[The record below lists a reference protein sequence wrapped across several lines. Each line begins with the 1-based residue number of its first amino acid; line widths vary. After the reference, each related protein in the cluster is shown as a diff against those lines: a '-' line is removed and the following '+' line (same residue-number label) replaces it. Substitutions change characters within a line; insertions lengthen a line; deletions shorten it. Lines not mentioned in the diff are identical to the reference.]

1 MSGGSIGKSQEVEVK
16 VAIVHDWLVV
26 SGGAEKVLKNIIE
39 CFPNADIFS
48 IVDFLEDRECVK
60 GKSVNTSF
68 IQRMPFA
75 KRRYRAYLPLMPLAI
90 EQVDLSGYDL
100 VISSSHAVAKGVLTG
115 PNQVHISYVH
125 SPIRYAWDLQH
136 QYLRESHLD
145 TGVRSVLAR
154 VLLHYIRGWDS
165 RSANGVDYLV
175 ANSQFIARR
184 IRKAYQRDAT
194 VIYPPVDLANMKV
207 RMQKDDFYVTASRM
221 VPYKRIDLIV
231 QAFSQTPERRLVVIG
246 DGPEM
251 KKIKAV
257 AGENVEILGH
267 QPSDVLIDHLQ
278 RARAFVFAAEEDFGI
293 SVVEAQACGTPV
305 IAFGR
310 GGALESV
317 VGLPLERATGVF
329 FNAQT
334 VESLLEAVSRFE
346 DNAGVFDPRRCRR
359 NAERFSSENFKKSL
373 KGFVESRLPGACV
386 EQALPPAPSAPR
398 PVEERHLADLADVT
412 TP

>member
-1 MSGGSIGKSQEVEVK
+1 MK

-48 IVDFLEDRECVK
+48 IVDFLDDRECVK

-75 KRRYRAYLPLMPLAI
+75 RRRYRAYLPLMPIAI

-145 TGVRSVLAR
+145 TGLRSALAR

-165 RSANGVDYLV
+165 RSANGVDHLV

-194 VIYPPVDLANMKV
+194 VIYPPVDLANMTV
-207 RMQKDDFYVTASRM
+207 GTQKEDFYVTASRM

-231 QAFSQTPERRLVVIG
+231 QAFSRTPERRLVVIG

-251 KKIKAV
+251 KRIKAV

-267 QPSDVLIDHLQ
+267 QPSEVLIDHLR

-317 VGLPLERATGVF
+317 VGLPLERPTGVF
-329 FNAQT
+329 FDEQT
-334 VESLLEAVSRFE
+334 VDSLLEAVGRFE
-346 DNAGVFDPRRCRR
+346 GNAGLFDARHCRR
-359 NAERFSSENFKKSL
+359 NAERFSSENFKRAL
-373 KGFVESRLPGACV
+373 MTFVDARLPYAGV
-386 EQALPPAPSAPR
+386 EQYLPYVGNTPLAM
-398 PVEERHLADLADVT
+398 EERHLVDVT
-412 TP
+412 P